1 MATSA
6 ADKLRDK
13 LTKLFALL
21 GSNNAGEREA
31 ARCKID
37 ELLAKDKKIGTT

>member
-1 MATSA
+1 MAIS
-6 ADKLRDK
+6 DKLRER

-31 ARCKID
+31 AR
-37 ELLAKDKKIGTT
+37 